1 MCSIY
6 SEYILC
12 NAFNI
17 PFNIYNILMKFVQ
30 NKCNKSIV
38 NLYNNDFLCNSV
50 ANNVLYMC
58 SELLCPDGVLQP

>member
-1 MCSIY
+1 MYMCSIY

-17 PFNIYNILMKFVQ
+17 PLMKFVQ